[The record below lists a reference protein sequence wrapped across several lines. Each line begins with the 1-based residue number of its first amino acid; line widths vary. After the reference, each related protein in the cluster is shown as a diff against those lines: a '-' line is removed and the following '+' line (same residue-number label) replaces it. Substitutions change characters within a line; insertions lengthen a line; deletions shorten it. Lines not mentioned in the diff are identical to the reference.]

1 MGSLKQ
7 FLEEEAGKLQ
17 SHLTE
22 AARKRDEWVGAI
34 NRLTARMK
42 DWIGEAD
49 PGGVLVLQ
57 DRMISLREEGIG
69 AYEVLGLSIGLG
81 PREVRVEPVARNV
94 AGPQSLTGVVHV
106 ARAYGRVDMT
116 DSLRKFMIF
125 RLEREPE
132 DRWSIIKQDS
142 YEMRAFDRLSFEAA
156 VQSLLE

>member
-7 FLEEEAGKLQ
+7 FLEEEADKLQ
-17 SHLTE
+17 THLSE
-22 AARKRDEWVGAI
+22 AARKRDEWVGSV

-49 PGGVLVLQ
+49 PGRVLVLR
-57 DRMISLREEGIG
+57 DRIFSVREEEIG

-94 AGPQSLTGVVHV
+94 AGPQSATGVIHV
-106 ARAYGRVDMT
+106 SRAYGRVDMT
-116 DSLRKFMIF
+116 DGLRKFMIF

-132 DRWSIIKQDS
+132 DRWSIIEQDS
-142 YEMRAFDRLSFEAA
+142 YEMRPFDQPSFEAA